1 MKFKCQNIKYN
12 ILCLALIA
20 KTFATHYNAGI
31 L

>member
-12 ILCLALIA
+12 ILCVALIA
-20 KTFATHYNAGI
+20 KTFAPHYNAGI